1 MSNNKILCFT
11 PKCNDVLVQII
22 DVETFKENLQVF
34 SFAKLEDLLKELPK
48 LPLKNVKDVLF
59 RFTANDT
66 EEKSKLA
73 KLLEAYYAKYNIP
86 VFCCSWN
93 SIFLSS
99 ILLACVAEH
108 GENSFPIAHFC
119 VILCDDDK
127 ISLIHV
133 LSSKNLPKSQ
143 FGDYNHIISTS
154 SIPLILV
161 NEELVGQIT
170 ESEVYIT
177 CQQELGMI
185 PVTNKQN
192 QVQKMVENILKS
204 AKKVTIISK
213 NIHDFIGKAIFLKI
227 TKLLGLGS
235 TKYEV
240 CTNGVYNCGI
250 APLQEAKK
258 VKELN
263 LETFNECLVKAAA
276 FESIPFYEMVVCY
289 EKFENLVFLTKFP
302 ESTMNLTPQTVEK
315 FSISELGTSLIIYVD
330 QFLIPKMIVR
340 KDNKQIKNGVI
351 IYVKEKT
358 FSVETIKNGTL
369 NDINLNEVPFAI
381 SIADNS
387 VQIGEKA
394 LKLKDDRNSFVL
406 TDILKFMTS
415 DLSKLKTDPKWGF
428 KVVKDKEGQIL
439 LEFDTFRGRR
449 KSPPSFIFGLILK
462 WAVSQAKENLGT
474 MPDKIV
480 IVTKLLD
487 DVMKRHLMASCN
499 CAKLNSKNVQFKKY
513 KIVEVELE

>member
-1 MSNNKILCFT
+1 MSNNIILCFT

-48 LPLKNVKDVLF
+48 LPIKNVKDVLF

-99 ILLACVAEH
+99 ILLACVAEN
-108 GENSFPIAHFC
+108 GENSFPTAHFC

-127 ISLIHV
+127 ISLNQV
-133 LSSKNLPKSQ
+133 LSSKSLPKNQ

-154 SIPLILV
+154 CIPLILV

-170 ESEVYIT
+170 ESDVYIT

-185 PVTNKQN
+185 PVTNKQK

-204 AKKVTIISK
+204 AKKVTIINK
-213 NIHDFIGKAIFLKI
+213 NIHDFSGKAIFLKI

-240 CTNGVYNCGI
+240 ATNGVYNCGI
-250 APLQEAKK
+250 APLQEANKM
-258 VKELN
+258 KELN

-276 FESIPFYEMVVCY
+276 FESIPFYEMIVCY
-289 EKFENLVFLTKFP
+289 EKFENLVFLRANI
-302 ESTMNLTPQTVEK
+302 MNLTPQTVEK
-315 FSISELGTSLIIYVD
+315 FSVSELGTSLIISVD

-369 NDINLNEVPFAI
+369 NNINLNEVPFAI
-381 SIADNS
+381 SFADNS
-387 VQIGEKA
+387 VQVGEGA

-415 DLSKLKTDPKWGF
+415 DLSKLKIDPKWGF
-428 KVVKDKEGQIL
+428 KVVKDKEGQIF

-487 DVMKRHLMASCN
+487 NVMKRHLMASCN
-499 CAKLNSKNVQFKKY
+499 YAKLNLINVQFQKY